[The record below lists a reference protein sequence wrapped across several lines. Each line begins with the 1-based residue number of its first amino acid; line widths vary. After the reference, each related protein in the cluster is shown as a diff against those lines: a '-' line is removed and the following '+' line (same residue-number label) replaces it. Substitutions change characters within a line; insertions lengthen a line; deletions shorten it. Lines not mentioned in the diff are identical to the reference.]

1 MKNLKAMRTYI
12 ALLRAINLG
21 KYNKV
26 KMADLRSL
34 LESLGLENVQTYIQ
48 SGNVIFDSNLNKD
61 ELQKM
66 LEEKM
71 ETKFGFHIPVILRTV
86 SEFEEIVKKCPY
98 ESAMLL
104 EGESIHISFLSE
116 APLKENLDK
125 LNRFSNEIDE
135 YQIKDT
141 EVYIYFH
148 QNLHKSKLPAQLQ
161 KLEVSATLRNWKTV
175 MKLVSMVESR
185 K

>member
-1 MKNLKAMRTYI
+1 MTTYI

-48 SGNVIFDSNLNKD
+48 SGNVIFDSTLNN
-61 ELQKM
+61 EQLQKK

-71 ETKFGFHIPVILRTV
+71 EAKFGFPIPVMLRTV
-86 SEFEEIVKKCPY
+86 SEFEEIVQKCPY
-98 ESAMLL
+98 ESAKLL
-104 EGESIHISFLSE
+104 EGESVHVAFLSGL
-116 APLKENLDK
+116 PLQEKINALT
-125 LNRFSNEIDE
+125 SYTNEVDE
-135 YQIKDT
+135 YQIKGT
-141 EVYIYFH
+141 EIYIYFR
-148 QNLHKSKLPAQLQ
+148 QNLHKSKLPAQLK
-161 KLEVSATLRNWKTV
+161 KLDVSATLRNWKTV
-175 MKLVSMVESR
+175 MKLVSMGESR